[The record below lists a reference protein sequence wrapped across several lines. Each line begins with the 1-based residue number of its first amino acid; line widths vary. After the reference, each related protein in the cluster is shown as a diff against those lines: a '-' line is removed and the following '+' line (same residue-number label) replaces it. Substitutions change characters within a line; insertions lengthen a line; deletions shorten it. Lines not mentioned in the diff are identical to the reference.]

1 MQEVIDRNYVKSA
14 LTKRNLDD
22 DKFAVGSLLSICGSY
37 GMAGAG
43 IMSAKAAL
51 RSGVGLLRMIIP
63 ESIYPIMAS
72 SIYEAVFCPV
82 KEDTQPN
89 NISFIEKLNL
99 NNAVVMGSGLSV
111 SPYSKALV
119 KTVLEKAEIPIVLDA
134 DGLNIV
140 AENKDLL
147 KSVKAPLVITPH
159 IGEMSRL
166 TGMTTDE
173 INKDRAALALNFA
186 RDNNCIVV
194 LKGHITVVASPDG
207 KLMYN
212 KNTGNPGMAT
222 GGSGDV
228 LAGIIGSLIAQG
240 SEPYKGAM
248 AGVYIHGLAG
258 DIAVQKLSQRSMLPT
273 DMIEYIPL
281 AFKKIESL

>member
-1 MQEVIDRNYVKSA
+1 MQEVIDKNYVKSA
-14 LTKRNLDD
+14 LIKRKPND
-22 DKFAVGSLLSICGSY
+22 DKFSLGSLLSICGSY

-43 IMSAKAAL
+43 IMSGKAAL

-72 SIYEAVFCPV
+72 SIYEAVFCPI
-82 KEDTQPN
+82 KEGTKPSD
-89 NISFIEKLNL
+89 ISFIEKINY

-111 SPYSKALV
+111 SHYSKALV
-119 KTVLEKAEIPIVLDA
+119 KTVLEKSTIPVVLDA
-134 DGLNIV
+134 DGLNI
-140 AENKDLL
+140 AAQNKELL
-147 KSVKAPLVITPH
+147 KSAKAPVVITPH

-166 TGMTTDE
+166 TEMTIDE
-173 INKDRAALALNFA
+173 INNDRETVALNFA
-186 RDNNCIVV
+186 KAYNCIVV
-194 LKGHITVVASPDG
+194 LKGHITIIASPEG

-228 LAGIIGSLIAQG
+228 LAGIIASLIAQG
-240 SEPYKGAM
+240 SEPYKGSL

-258 DIAVQKLSQRSMLPT
+258 DIASEKLGQRSMLPS
-273 DMIEYIPL
+273 DIIECIPQ
-281 AFKKIESL
+281 AFMEIEKP